1 MSFKD
6 MIDQLFND
14 TILGRSATY
23 RPQGD
28 GDGYPIR
35 VMAKSPDTITN
46 FGAARIQSATLTLE
60 ARVFEVPEPA
70 IGDTFELDSVIYA
83 VQGEPLADRAR
94 LVWALD
100 VVPL

>member
-14 TILGRSATY
+14 PVLGKNATY
-23 RPQGD
+23 RPLGE
-28 GDGYPIR
+28 GDGYSIR
-35 VMAKSPDTITN
+35 VMAKSPDTISN
-46 FGAARIQSATLTLE
+46 FGLARVQSATLTLE

-70 IGDTFELDSVIYA
+70 VGDTFELDGVVYA
-83 VQGEPLADRAR
+83 IQGEPVADRER

-100 VVPL
+100 VVPA